1 MYPVWYDSIIMN
13 KQKIALITGS
23 SSGIGAG
30 IAKILSLHGYEVIVT
45 YKDHKKWAE
54 EVVADITKTKGK
66 AVIRKLDVTDEE
78 SVKQCFSFVE
88 KEFGYLNVL
97 VNNAAVDG
105 IAPIEA
111 CTFDRWK
118 TITRTKIDGN
128 FLCTKYALPLLK
140 KPGKADLIVIMSSM
154 GEKADADDV
163 PYCVGTAGTIMFV
176 KAMAKGLA
184 KYGIRTNGIGPAETR
199 TNNGYWKEAGLTTD
213 EAWDKFAK
221 ANPLGRV
228 STPEDV
234 GETALTIIEN
244 KTQFWN
250 GNFIYV
256 NGGGHL

>member
-1 MYPVWYDSIIMN
+1 MN
-13 KQKIALITGS
+13 KPKIALITGA

-30 IAKILSLHGYEVIVT
+30 IAKTLAAHGYVAIVT
-45 YKDHKKWAE
+45 YKDHKDWGEA
-54 EVVADITKTKGK
+54 VVNDITKNKGK
-66 AVIRKLDVTDEE
+66 AVLRQVDVTDEE
-78 SVKQCFSFVE
+78 SVKKCFDFVE
-88 KEFGYLNVL
+88 KEFGHLDVL

-105 IAPIEA
+105 IAPMET

-140 KPGKADLIVIMSSM
+140 KTKKSDLIVIMSSM
-154 GEKADADDV
+154 GERPDPDDI

-184 KYGIRTNGIGPAETR
+184 KYGIRTNGVGPAETR

-213 EAWDKFAK
+213 EAWEGFAK

-234 GETALTIIEN
+234 GETVLAIIEN
-244 KTQFWN
+244 KTAFWN

-256 NGGGHL
+256 NGGGHI

>member
-1 MYPVWYDSIIMN
+1 MD
-13 KQKIALITGS
+13 KQKVALITGS

-30 IAKILSLHGYEVIVT
+30 IAKVLALHGYITIVT
-45 YKDHKKWAE
+45 YKDHKAEAE
-54 EVVADITKTKGK
+54 EVAANINKNSGK
-66 AVIRKLDVTDEE
+66 AVVKQLDVTDEE
-78 SVKQCFSFVE
+78 SVRSCFDTVA

-105 IAPIEA
+105 IAPIET
-111 CTFDRWK
+111 CTFERWK

-128 FLCTKYALPLLK
+128 FLCTKYALSLLK
-140 KPGKADLIVIMSSM
+140 NPGKADIIVIMSSM
-154 GEKADADDV
+154 GEKADTDDV

-213 EAWDKFAK
+213 ETWANFAK

-234 GETALTIIEN
+234 GETALAIIEN
-244 KTQFWN
+244 KTAFWN
-250 GNFIYV
+250 GNFVYV